1 MTATSIDNITPPDSA
16 GAPAGEGPSVVREPH
31 GPAEYFAFAED
42 TRPSATG
49 FGIASNPSVGGK
61 FALLPQKE
69 KTWL

>member
-16 GAPAGEGPSVVREPH
+16 GAPAGEASVGREPH
-31 GPAEYFAFAED
+31 GPAGYFAFAED
-42 TRPSATG
+42 TRPGATG